1 MPHAQDSENENYTQL
16 IKTSLSYRKVSWTHK
31 VSGTETSDDWRKPA
45 EAG

>member
-31 VSGTETSDDWRKPA
+31 VSGTEASDDWRKPA